1 MSAQITDRFVA
12 QRSERAALRRLW
24 FTIAPVSLIGV
35 FLAELVVM
43 NALQSFQMSWGLLA
57 NLLDALL
64 LTALILPGLYFVVL
78 RPVSR
83 LAARLALATADRRFR
98 VVVEAASD
106 GIIVGDRNA
115 RILFANGA
123 AQRMLGYSRDEMEG
137 SDLALIVPEEERERH
152 REGMRRYLA
161 TGEGGV
167 VGRGAVEMAA
177 RSKDG
182 GRVPVEL
189 TLNAPTLD
197 EEGLVVAVLRD
208 LRQSRRIGL
217 YESLLPVCCVC
228 HRIRDDHGTARGRGE
243 WTRLEDYVQQ
253 RASARFS
260 HTYCAGCLAEVRR
273 ASGLP

>member
-1 MSAQITDRFVA
+1 MSAQFADHALA

-24 FTIAPVSLIGV
+24 LTIAPVSLVGV
-35 FLAELVVM
+35 FLAELFVM
-43 NALQSFQMSWGLLA
+43 NVLQLFQLSWGLLA

-83 LAARLALATADRRFR
+83 LAARLALATAERRFR

-137 SDLALIVPEEERERH
+137 SEVALIVPEEERERH
-152 REGMRRYLA
+152 REGMRRFLA
-161 TGEGGV
+161 TGEGAV

-228 HRIRDDHGTARGRGE
+228 HRIRDDHGTERGRGE

-260 HTYCAGCLAEVRR
+260 HTYCAGCLVEVRR

>member
-1 MSAQITDRFVA
+1 MSAQFADHAVA

-24 FTIAPVSLIGV
+24 YRIGPVSLIGV

-43 NALQSFQMSWGLLA
+43 NFLESLQMSWGLLA

-78 RPVSR
+78 RPMSR
-83 LAARLALATADRRFR
+83 LAALHSLATADRRFR
-98 VVVEAASD
+98 AVVEAASD

-137 SDLALIVPEEERERH
+137 SEVALIVPEEERERH
-152 REGMRRYLA
+152 REAMRRYLA
-161 TGEGGV
+161 TGEGRV

-182 GRVPVEL
+182 ARVPVEL

-197 EEGLVVAVLRD
+197 EEGLMVAVLRD

-260 HTYCAGCLAEVRR
+260 HTYCAGCLAEFKR